1 MQKERYGK
9 EEVIGKKT
17 DRLDVTSRMK
27 EDMVKTMMDLERELT
42 LIILVVASLI
52 IITGI
57 LRRVQE
63 EEVDLT
69 LKEVLNVV
77 EGVEEVVMAVDS
89 EIEEIIPLLKDP
101 KLDLKDIVEVPAM
114 KGEEAEVTA
123 GRDTVAA

>member
-101 KLDLKDIVEVPAM
+101 KLDLKDIVEVQAM

>member
-9 EEVIGKKT
+9 EEVIGKRT

-101 KLDLKDIVEVPAM
+101 KLDLKDIVEVQAM